1 MSDNWGDSYANYYDA
16 VATCRIKSKPKTNED
31 SKDTI
36 PGRGDLAE
44 RVLDFKSALK
54 YCSKFANGGCA
65 PSLLS
70 RWEIDERGL
79 KVKIQEKSSTP
90 SLNYAYCPLQKW
102 DLLSVVAS
110 GRIRDRD
117 SLPEVADPDEVHLWI
132 PQILLKI
139 SAKLMNEFLYTWKI
153 HIKWMAKY

>member
-1 MSDNWGDSYANYYDA
+1 MDKKISFFFSQPNSEWEMSDNWGDSYANYYDA

-70 RWEIDERGL
+70 R
-79 KVKIQEKSSTP
+79 
-90 SLNYAYCPLQKW
+90 
-102 DLLSVVAS
+102 
-110 GRIRDRD
+110 
-117 SLPEVADPDEVHLWI
+117 
-132 PQILLKI
+132 
-139 SAKLMNEFLYTWKI
+139 
-153 HIKWMAKY
+153 